1 MAVKFVS
8 INGTDWGVDVAIQ
21 GIERVMT
28 VIEDSN
34 AGKAITGRR
43 IRSIVGTEIGHKVT
57 FFRLGND
64 YETFDALW
72 DWLVEHSVDDSVEL
86 EIADGQT
93 TISYEAYYTA
103 AKQKLDVRNN
113 GLNLWDA
120 IEVTFA
126 PIEPQ
131 VTL

>member
-1 MAVKFVS
+1 MVKFVS

-21 GIERVMT
+21 GIERSFSV
-28 VIEDSN
+28 VEDSN
-34 AGKAITGRR
+34 AGKAITARK

-57 FFRLGND
+57 FLRLEND
-64 YETFDALW
+64 YQTFDALW
-72 DWLVEHSVDDSVEL
+72 DWLVAHSVDESVQV

-93 TISYEAYYTA
+93 TIAYEAYYTA
-103 AKQKLDVRNN
+103 AKQKLSVRNN

-120 IEVTFA
+120 IEITFI

-131 VTL
+131 VTP